1 MTANRVREQ
10 NRRGPNEASETRT
23 GQSRQAPQKPLQVS
37 CRTRWDG
44 DALRGRGG
52 EEGRGQDNERRGD
65 SGEDA
70 VCLLLSR
77 SSWRGEVSVRQA
89 VSAKVRHH
97 PGIGLSH
104 QDLHR
109 SHLGGGNIQ
118 M

>member
-1 MTANRVREQ
+1 MTANRVRGQ

-23 GQSRQAPQKPLQVS
+23 GQSRQAPQEPLQLS

-44 DALRGRGG
+44 AALRGRGG
-52 EEGRGQDNERRGD
+52 EEGRGQDDERQGD
-65 SGEDA
+65 GGEDA

-77 SSWRGEVSVRQA
+77 SIWRGEVSVRQA

-97 PGIGLSH
+97 PGSRLSH

-109 SHLGGGNIQ
+109 SRLGGGKIQ

>member
-1 MTANRVREQ
+1 MTANRVRGQ
-10 NRRGPNEASETRT
+10 KRRGRNEASETRT
-23 GQSRQAPQKPLQVS
+23 GQSQQAPQEPLQVS

-44 DALRGRGG
+44 DTLRGRGG

-65 SGEDA
+65 GGEDT

-97 PGIGLSH
+97 PGSWQSH

-109 SHLGGGNIQ
+109 SHLGGGKIQ

>member
-1 MTANRVREQ
+1 MTANRVRGQ
-10 NRRGPNEASETRT
+10 NRREPNEASETRT
-23 GQSRQAPQKPLQVS
+23 GQSRQTPQESLRVS

-44 DALRGRGG
+44 DALRRRGG
-52 EEGRGQDNERRGD
+52 EEGRGQDNERRGYG
-65 SGEDA
+65 GEDA
-70 VCLLLSR
+70 VCLLLSQ

-97 PGIGLSH
+97 PGSWLSH

-109 SHLGGGNIQ
+109 SHLSGGKIQ

>member
-1 MTANRVREQ
+1 MTANRVRGQ
-10 NRRGPNEASETRT
+10 KRREPNEASETRT
-23 GQSRQAPQKPLQVS
+23 GRQAPQEPLPVS
-37 CRTRWDG
+37 CRTRWDA
-44 DALRGRGG
+44 DALRGQSG

-65 SGEDA
+65 GGEDA

-89 VSAKVRHH
+89 VSAKVRHL
-97 PGIGLSH
+97 PGSWLSH

-109 SHLGGGNIQ
+109 SHLSGGKIQ